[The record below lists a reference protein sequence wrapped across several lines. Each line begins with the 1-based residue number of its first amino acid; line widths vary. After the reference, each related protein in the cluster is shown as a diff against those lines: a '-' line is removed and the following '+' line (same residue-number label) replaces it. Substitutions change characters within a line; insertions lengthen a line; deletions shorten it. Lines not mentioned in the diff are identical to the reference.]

1 MIERL
6 FRSPKTTLLGLI
18 VMILCFLLVFLEK
31 ATLTEVGVFV
41 MGGFSM
47 LFLKDPDGSKTE
59 KPNS

>member
-6 FRSPKTTLLGLI
+6 FRSPKTTILGLI
-18 VMILCFLLVFLEK
+18 VMVLCFLLVFLEK

-47 LFLKDPDGSKTE
+47 LFLKDPDGSKDK